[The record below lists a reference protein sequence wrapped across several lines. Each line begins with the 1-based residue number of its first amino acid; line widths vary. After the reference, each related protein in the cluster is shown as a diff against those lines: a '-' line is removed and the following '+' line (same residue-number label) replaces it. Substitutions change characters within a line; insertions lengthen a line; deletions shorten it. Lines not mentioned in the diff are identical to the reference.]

1 MYEMY
6 IDKIFQVDPPPKLT
20 VNIFKVTLPKHTS
33 DYNLDPP
40 HQPENITMTL
50 PFEASP
56 IPPKN

>member
-33 DYNLDPP
+33 DYNIDPP
-40 HQPENITMTL
+40 HQPEIITMTL
-50 PFEASP
+50 PVEA
-56 IPPKN
+56 PP